1 MDDLL
6 RWPKKNIEK
15 MKGAGLGARVAL
27 ASISLAY
34 MILIIMGLFI
44 VAPLAIVIGWLYAK
58 IIG

>member
-1 MDDLL
+1 
-6 RWPKKNIEK
+6 
-15 MKGAGLGARVAL
+15 MKGAGLGARLAL

-34 MILIIMGLFI
+34 MVLIIMGLFI

>member
-6 RWPKKNIEK
+6 NWPKKNIER
-15 MKGAGLGARVAL
+15 MEGASLGTKLAL

-34 MILIIMGLFI
+34 IVLMLMGLFI
-44 VAPLAIVIGWLYAK
+44 VAPLIIVIGWLYAK